1 MFTLNLSSTTSPLG
15 WDQVLVVLLSSILF
29 LPFPG
34 VPRILQQDNILLQG
48 AVSAP
53 QAAGLSVWV

>member
-15 WDQVLVVLLSSILF
+15 PDLGVLLSSTLF

-34 VPRILQQDNILLQG
+34 VPRILQQDHLLLPG
-48 AVSAP
+48 PVAASET
-53 QAAGLSVWV
+53 AGLSVWI